1 VVDVRRLRNSTEQA
15 GWIAS
20 RPDRRGHPGIPLRP
34 ALTGL
39 PGSASI
45 APSARRRSP
54 RVSQARETD
63 QVAFFLRIV
72 ICYWSTV
79 FGPMFRT
86 FMVLLRSVPLACQP
100 AILPWSRAGYNPAR
114 PELLRCIT
122 TGKVTALRCINER
135 SVTRYLPYVRLATR
149 DFPEWRY
156 PPAITWL

>member
-1 VVDVRRLRNSTEQA
+1 MVDVRGLRNSTEQA

-34 ALTGL
+34 ALTRL

-54 RVSQARETD
+54 RVGQARETD
-63 QVAFFLRIV
+63 QAALFLRIV
-72 ICYWSTV
+72 IV
-79 FGPMFRT
+79 VVDGFLADVGA
-86 FMVLLRSVPLACQP
+86 FM
-100 AILPWSRAGYNPAR
+100 AIIQ

-122 TGKVTALRCINER
+122 AGKITALRCINER

-149 DFPEWRY
+149 DFPGWRY

>member
-1 VVDVRRLRNSTEQA
+1 M
-15 GWIAS
+15 
-20 RPDRRGHPGIPLRP
+20 RP

-79 FGPMFRT
+79 FGPMFRA

-100 AILPWSRAGYNPAR
+100 AILPWSRAGYNPAGALEVHHNGQSYCFAMHKR
-114 PELLRCIT
+114 AVGHALLT
-122 TGKVTALRCINER
+122 
-135 SVTRYLPYVRLATR
+135 VRAACNSR
-149 DFPEWRY
+149 FP
-156 PPAITWL
+156 

>member
-1 VVDVRRLRNSTEQA
+1 MVDVRRLRNSTEQA

-20 RPDRRGHPGIPLRP
+20 RPDRRGHPGILLRP

-79 FGPMFRT
+79 FGPMFRA

-100 AILPWSRAGYNPAR
+100 AILPWSRAGYNPAGALEVHHNGQSYCFAMHKR
-114 PELLRCIT
+114 AVGHALLT
-122 TGKVTALRCINER
+122 
-135 SVTRYLPYVRLATR
+135 VRAACNSR
-149 DFPEWRY
+149 FP
-156 PPAITWL
+156 

>member
-1 VVDVRRLRNSTEQA
+1 MVDVRRLRNSTEQA

-20 RPDRRGHPGIPLRP
+20 RPDRRGHPGILLRP

-45 APSARRRSP
+45 APSVRRRSP

-79 FGPMFRT
+79 FGPMFRA

-100 AILPWSRAGYNPAR
+100 AILPWSRAGYNPAGALEVHIRRLRTKIESNADR
-114 PELLRCIT
+114 P
-122 TGKVTALRCINER
+122 
-135 SVTRYLPYVRLATR
+135 TRIRTVRGVGYVFDLPP
-149 DFPEWRY
+149 DD
-156 PPAITWL
+156 